1 MNPPGKTS
9 LDRMV
14 LTAQSEVERLEL
26 GLDVPEIVRRRD
38 DFAGIVRLIDV
49 IKSDPSLEMDILGR
63 LKRWATSPE
72 LRG

>member
-26 GLDVPEIVRRRD
+26 SLDVPEIVRRRD